1 MDPLLF
7 VVISVSITVGA
18 LVFYIGNGVV
28 KAQKQSGRRL
38 ASLSTREDVLQS
50 DFSERAVAPV
60 MQGIGRFALRFTPT
74 GWVAKAQHKLVLAG
88 WAERMDGNTWA
99 AIRIIAIVVSIVLTF
114 LAVPIVDSA
123 TMKLVVG
130 GLLLVIGFFGP
141 EASLNRAI
149 DDRRK
154 EMEKQLPDIID
165 LLVISVEAGLGFEAA
180 MGRVV
185 QNVPGELSRE
195 VQRTLQETRVGVS
208 RHEALRNMSERT
220 DVDDLNSFILAL
232 IQADQFGVS
241 IARMLRVQAEEM
253 RVRRRQ
259 RIQEKAFAAPV
270 KMIFP
275 MLLCIFPSI
284 FIVILGP
291 AVMNIRDNLLCYV
304 IVLGR
309 ADRARVKR
317 RLR

>member
-1 MDPLLF
+1 MGGLLF
-7 VVISVSITVGA
+7 VVVSFAVAVGV
-18 LVFYIGNGVV
+18 LVVYVGNGVV
-28 KAQKQSGRRL
+28 RSQRSNSGHRL
-38 ASLSTREDVLQS
+38 ASLSTREDALDV
-50 DFSERAVAPV
+50 DFSQRAIAPV
-60 MQGIGRFALRFTPT
+60 VQGIGRFILRFTPK
-74 GWVAKAQHKLVLAG
+74 GWVTRAQKRIVWAG
-88 WAERMDGNTWA
+88 WTNKMDGTTWA
-99 AIRIIAIVVSIVLTF
+99 VVRIIGMVAGVAGAFYVVPRFDGLMQ
-114 LAVPIVDSA
+114 LA
-123 TMKLVVG
+123 VG
-130 GLLLVIGFFGP
+130 GLVLFMGFFGP

-154 EMEKQLPDIID
+154 TMERALPDIID

-185 QNVPGELSRE
+185 QNVPGDLSDE
-195 VQRTLQETRVGVS
+195 FKRTLAETRVGVS
-208 RHEALRNMSERT
+208 RHEAFRNMSERT
-220 DVDDLNSFILAL
+220 NVDDLNSFILSL

-284 FIVILGP
+284 FIIILGP
-291 AVMNIRDNLLCYV
+291 AVINIQNNFLN
-304 IVLGR
+304 
-309 ADRARVKR
+309 
-317 RLR
+317 

>member
-1 MDPLLF
+1 MDSLLF
-7 VVISVSITVGA
+7 VVLSIGVTVGA
-18 LVFYIGNGVV
+18 LAIYVGNGVV
-28 KAQKQSGRRL
+28 RSQRSRPGNRL
-38 ASLSTREDVLQS
+38 ASLNTRQDQLEV
-50 DFSERAVAPV
+50 DFSQRAIAPV
-60 MQGIGRFALRFTPT
+60 MQGLGRFVLRFTPT
-74 GWVAKAQHKLVLAG
+74 GWVQRAQKKIVWAG

-99 AIRIIAIVVSIVLTF
+99 AIRILAFIASIVAAFFVVPLVDGTM
-114 LAVPIVDSA
+114 LRVAVGALI
-123 TMKLVVG
+123 LVV
-130 GLLLVIGFFGP
+130 GFFGP
-141 EASLNRAI
+141 EASLSRAI

-154 EMEKQLPDIID
+154 QMERQLPDIID

-185 QNVPGELSRE
+185 ETVPGELAEEFR
-195 VQRTLQETRVGVS
+195 RTLSETRVGVS
-208 RHEALRNMSERT
+208 RHDALRNLAERT

-259 RIQEKAFAAPV
+259 RIQERAFAAPV

-284 FIVILGP
+284 FIIILGP
-291 AVMNIRDNLLCYV
+291 AAINISENLL
-304 IVLGR
+304 
-309 ADRARVKR
+309 
-317 RLR
+317 

>member
-1 MDPLLF
+1 MDPLLL
-7 VVISVSITVGA
+7 VVISVSVTVLA
-18 LVFYIGNGVV
+18 LVLYIGGGVL
-28 KAQKQSGRRL
+28 KAQKNSGNRL
-38 ASLSTREDVLQS
+38 ASLNTRGDVLEQ

-60 MQGIGRFALRFTPT
+60 MQGLGRFALRFTPT

-99 AIRIIAIVVSIVLTF
+99 AVRIIAFAVGLVLAF
-114 LAVPIVDSA
+114 LAVPLMSSA
-123 TMKLVVG
+123 MLKLVVG
-130 GLLLVIGFFGP
+130 GLLIVIGFFGP

-185 QNVPGELSRE
+185 HNVPGELSKE
-195 VQRTLQETRVGVS
+195 FQRMLQETRVGVS
-208 RHEALRNMSERT
+208 RHEALRNMADRT
-220 DVDDLNSFILAL
+220 DVDDLDSFILAL

-291 AVMNIRDNLLCYV
+291 AALSISTIL
-304 IVLGR
+304 
-309 ADRARVKR
+309 
-317 RLR
+317 

>member
-7 VVISVSITVGA
+7 AVVTVAVAVGA
-18 LVFYIGNGVV
+18 LTVYVGNGILQS
-28 KAQKQSGRRL
+28 QKTSGNRL
-38 ASLSTREDVLQS
+38 ASLNTRDDVLEQ
-50 DFSERAVAPV
+50 DFSQRAVAPV
-60 MQGIGRFALRFTPT
+60 MQGLGRFALRFTPT
-74 GWVAKAQHKLVLAG
+74 GWVGRSQHKLVLGG
-88 WAERMDGNTWA
+88 WADRMDGNTWA
-99 AIRIIAIVVSIVLTF
+99 AIRIIGIVVGVVLAF
-114 LAVPIVDSA
+114 LVVPMVDGPMMKLAVGG
-123 TMKLVVG
+123 MVG
-130 GLLLVIGFFGP
+130 FIGFYGP

-154 EMEKQLPDIID
+154 EMEKTLPDIID

-185 QNVPGELSRE
+185 QNVPGELSDE
-195 VQRTLQETRVGVS
+195 FSRTLAETRVGVA
-208 RHEALRNMSERT
+208 RHDALRAMAERT
-220 DVDDLNSFILAL
+220 DVDDLNSFILSL

-241 IARMLRVQAEEM
+241 ISRMLRVQAEEM

-275 MLLCIFPSI
+275 MIVCIFPSI

-291 AVMNIRDNLLCYV
+291 AAINISRNLT
-304 IVLGR
+304 
-309 ADRARVKR
+309 
-317 RLR
+317 

>member
-7 VVISVSITVGA
+7 VVISVSITIGA
-18 LVFYIGNGVV
+18 LVLWVGNGVV
-28 KAQKQSGRRL
+28 KSSKQSGNRL
-38 ASLSTREDVLQS
+38 ASLQTRDDVLEQ
-50 DFSERAVAPV
+50 DFSTRAVAPV
-60 MQGIGRFALRFTPT
+60 VTSIGRFATRFTPT
-74 GWVAKAQHKLVLAG
+74 GWVAKSQHKIVLAG

-99 AIRIIAIVVSIVLTF
+99 AIRIMSLIAGIVLAF
-114 LAVPIVDSA
+114 LAVPLLDSSLLRF
-123 TMKLVVG
+123 LVGAMLV
-130 GLLLVIGFFGP
+130 VIGFYGP

-165 LLVISVEAGLGFEAA
+165 LLVISVEAGLGFESA

-195 VQRTLQETRVGVS
+195 FQRTLQETRVGVS
-208 RHEALRNMSERT
+208 RHEALKNMAERT

-241 IARMLRVQAEEM
+241 IARMLRVQADEM

-275 MLLCIFPSI
+275 MLFCIFPSI

-291 AVMNIRDNLLCYV
+291 AVFG
-304 IVLGR
+304 IVDTFGS
-309 ADRARVKR
+309 
-317 RLR
+317 

>member
-7 VVISVSITVGA
+7 VVMSVSITVGA
-18 LVFYIGNGVV
+18 LAFYIGNGVV

-99 AIRIIAIVVSIVLTF
+99 AIRIIAIVVSIVLAF
-114 LAVPIVDSA
+114 VAVPIVTSPM
-123 TMKLVVG
+123 MKFLVG

-154 EMEKQLPDIID
+154 AMEKQLPDIID

-195 VQRTLQETRVGVS
+195 FQRTLQETRVGVS

-291 AVMNIRDNLLCYV
+291 AVMNIRDNLL
-304 IVLGR
+304 
-309 ADRARVKR
+309 
-317 RLR
+317 

>member
-7 VVISVSITVGA
+7 AVITVGISVGA
-18 LVFYIGNGVV
+18 LAVYVGNGVV
-28 KAQKQSGRRL
+28 RSQRNTGSRL
-38 ASLSTREDVLQS
+38 ASLSTRDDVLEQ
-50 DFSERAVAPV
+50 DFSQRAVAPV
-60 MQGIGRFALRFTPT
+60 MEGIGRFALRFTPT
-74 GWVAKAQHKLVLAG
+74 GWVGRAQHKLVLAG
-88 WAERMDGNTWA
+88 RAERMDGNTWA
-99 AIRIIAIVVSIVLTF
+99 AIRIIALVVAIVA
-114 LAVPIVDSA
+114 LAPVMPMLDTG
-123 TMKLVVG
+123 TMKLGVG
-130 GLLLVIGFFGP
+130 GLILFLGFFGP

-154 EMEKQLPDIID
+154 EMERSLPDIID

-185 QNVPGELSRE
+185 QNVPGVLSE
-195 VQRTLQETRVGVS
+195 EFSRTLAETRVGVS
-208 RHEALRNMSERT
+208 RHDALKAMSERT
-220 DVDDLNSFILAL
+220 DVDDLNSFILSL

-241 IARMLRVQAEEM
+241 IARMLRVQADEM

-275 MLLCIFPSI
+275 MIGCIFPSI

-291 AVMNIRDNLLCYV
+291 AVISISRNLT
-304 IVLGR
+304 
-309 ADRARVKR
+309 
-317 RLR
+317 